1 MRSYVVTAMFLANFA
16 SAAANDYTEVRDLE
30 LDSDGIEKLEI
41 EAGAGGLEIKGVAGL
56 NKIVVKAIV
65 VVPDADDDDAIR
77 LVEKRLK
84 LSLDGNA
91 GRAKLDSWFEKGF
104 FGTGSG
110 ARIDLDISMPAGIA
124 LIIDDG
130 SGFIH
135 VSDVAAAISIDDG
148 SGSINLENV
157 AKVTID
163 DGSGSV
169 DVSNAAGDVSIV
181 DGSGNIIVRGVQ
193 GSVSIDDGSGGIQ
206 VSDVERDLVIID
218 DGSGGLS
225 FSDVR
230 GKVEGDS

>member
-1 MRSYVVTAMFLANFA
+1 MRSYIVMAMFLASCA
-16 SAAANDYTEVRDLE
+16 SAAADDYTEVRTLE
-30 LDSDGIEKLEI
+30 IDSDGIERLEI
-41 EAGAGGLEIKGVAGL
+41 KAGAGDLKIIGIAGL
-56 NKIVVKAIV
+56 SKIVANATV
-65 VVPDADDDDAIR
+65 VVPDTDDDDAIDF
-77 LVEKRLK
+77 VEKRLK
-84 LSLDGNA
+84 LSLDGDA
-91 GRAKLDSWFEKGF
+91 GWAKLDSWFEEGF

-124 LIIDDG
+124 LSIDDG
-130 SGFIH
+130 SGLID
-135 VSDVAAAISIDDG
+135 VSDLTAAIAIDDG
-148 SGSINLENV
+148 SGSIDVRNV

-169 DVSNAAGDVSIV
+169 HVSNVAGDVSIV
-181 DGSGNIIVRGVQ
+181 DGSGSISVRGVQ

-206 VSDVERDLVIID
+206 VNDVERDLIIID